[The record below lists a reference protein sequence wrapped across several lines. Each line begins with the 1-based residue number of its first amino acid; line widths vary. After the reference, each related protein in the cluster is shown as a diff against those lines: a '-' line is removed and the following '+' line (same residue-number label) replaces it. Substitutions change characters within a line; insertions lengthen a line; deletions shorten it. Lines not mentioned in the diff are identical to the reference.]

1 MKKYQIFR
9 GIVLA
14 IISIYCAASIADRK
28 PNIVLIVADDL
39 GYADLGFQGV
49 KDIPTPALDA
59 LAASGIRF
67 TNGYVTVHGAARPA
81 LPS

>member
-1 MKKYQIFR
+1 M
-9 GIVLA
+9 VLA

-49 KDIPTPALDA
+49 EDIPTPSLDA
-59 LAASGIRF
+59 LAAAGLR
-67 TNGYVTVHGAARPA
+67 
-81 LPS
+81 

>member
-1 MKKYQIFR
+1 
-9 GIVLA
+9 VLA